1 MSLNE
6 VPQNNGQ
13 GLRKVNGRPKIVVPE
28 GSPSRNSDSASFTL
42 EGDTSLNDDL
52 LSISGSV
59 TPRARRSSR
68 MSLDSITPRRSFD
81 SRTLSVANS
90 RSFGFENE
98 THSGSMDFSPL
109 GNNSIYE
116 IVMNTRRKNW
126 LNYPTVADIPQV
138 SLSKNDLDDHWKT
151 HVREYVENIKSEYQ
165 IFQSTNNIRNMNQT
179 EQLKELR
186 DGENMNEELF
196 EENIKQGDPGLI
208 SSVPNFYFS
217 DDFQLDNPRTFH
229 KVLDAIDLFLTKPDM
244 KVQTRR
250 DEAFFE
256 LRDKLTDYLDIVET
270 LLVTEI
276 SKSSHKFFHALSEVD
291 SIQKRAYDTLSKL
304 EELAQNIKIIDGDNI
319 NKKISHLEMI
329 FKRKNVEKLEQ
340 GLLQAKLVLNKTDE
354 CSIMYKENKFDNCLE
369 LIKSID
375 HLIKGD
381 DSVNKDVQ
389 NWTRSWPYKLSN
401 LKTIPSLSTTREFL
415 TNMKI
420 EIGGKFSLQLSNLL
434 IDDLRSFCQSIE
446 PNETLYRIQ
455 TGSNDKKQTI
465 FTDKFSSEIGELI
478 VKLNRCEELTSA
490 FDLYREKS
498 IMELKSV
505 IKIHLPTE
513 NIHSDNKDVIVNTH
527 DEKQPNNGSTS
538 GSKLSRLIKEQTPAE
553 FQSMLLKIFTHALE
567 ALRRLYGHQK
577 LLLDISLNELASV
590 KSPNENQH
598 NMITQLDIRTGINEI
613 IRIIQLR
620 TGKIIAV
627 RRELNLSLRYDYFLK
642 FYAICV
648 LFIQECEVLSGEFLT
663 KYLSNVLASQ
673 IKYYASAQSS
683 KNYRNI
689 KKKIDAEEWVP
700 YIVDPSIQSDVNDI
714 VSSIDIDPLSWTA
727 ILDMTG
733 NFSVHENDIS
743 DTSSGKRKNEGDEAS
758 QGHRKS
764 VVVGDKTFV
773 ASSSLLAAIEVI
785 KELMALSINLPS
797 IYLSNFEKLCYDMLQ
812 YYNNSAMA
820 SVTQPGN
827 SLLKTGRNLSI
838 MGESLDCLAEFV
850 IIVQRF
856 YQRLSNSS
864 RDFEPFDPSHYTSL
878 LEQYQASSNKI
889 YTANAPP
896 LPA

>member
-1 MSLNE
+1 MSINE
-6 VPQNNGQ
+6 ASQNKGQ
-13 GLRKVNGRPKIVVPE
+13 ELRKVGGRPTIVVPE
-28 GSPSRNSDSASFTL
+28 GSPSRNSDAASFTI

-52 LSISGSV
+52 LSMSGSV

-81 SRTLSVANS
+81 SRTISVANS

-109 GNNSIYE
+109 GNNSVYE

-126 LNYPTVADIPQV
+126 LNYPTIADIPPV

-151 HVREYVENIKSEYQ
+151 HVRDYVENIKGEYQ
-165 IFQSTNNIRNMNQT
+165 IFQSTNNIRNMNQM

-186 DGENMNEELF
+186 EEDNKNKESF
-196 EENIKQGDPGLI
+196 EETLRQGDSDLI
-208 SSVPNFYFS
+208 SNIPSFYFS
-217 DDFQLDNPRTFH
+217 DKFQLDNPRTFH
-229 KVLDAIDLFLTKPDM
+229 KVLDAIDLFLTKLDM
-244 KVQTRR
+244 KKQTQRE
-250 DEAFFE
+250 EAFFE
-256 LRDKLTDYLDIVET
+256 LRDKLNDYLDIVET

-291 SIQKRAYDTLSKL
+291 NIQKRACDTIG
-304 EELAQNIKIIDGDNI
+304 ELKDLTQNIRTIDEENI
-319 NKKISHLEMI
+319 QKKILHLEMI

-340 GLLQAKLVLNKTDE
+340 GLLQAKLVLSKTDE
-354 CSIMYKENKFDNCLE
+354 CKELYKEDKFDSCLE

-381 DSVNKDVQ
+381 DTNNEDVQ
-389 NWTRSWPYKLSN
+389 IWTRSWPYKLTN
-401 LKTIPSLSTTREFL
+401 LKMIPALSVTREFL

-434 IDDLRSFCQSIE
+434 IDDLKSFCEAIK
-446 PNETLYRIQ
+446 PKETLYRIQ
-455 TGSNDKKQTI
+455 NGSNDRKQTV
-465 FTDKFSSEIGELI
+465 FTDKFSAEIDELI

-490 FDLYREKS
+490 FDLYRERS
-498 IMELKSV
+498 IAELKTV
-505 IKIHLPTE
+505 IKIYLPME
-513 NIHSDNKDVIVNTH
+513 NAYSADKDVNIN
-527 DEKQPNNGSTS
+527 DEKQYNNGSTS

-553 FQSMLLKIFTHALE
+553 FQSMLVNIFTHALE

-598 NMITQLDIRTGINEI
+598 NMITQLDIRTSINEI

-648 LFIQECEVLSGEFLT
+648 LFIQECEILSGEFLT

-673 IKYYASAQSS
+673 IKHYANAQSS

-689 KKKIDAEEWVP
+689 KKKIDVEKWVP
-700 YIVDPSIQSDVNDI
+700 YIVDSSIQSDVNDI
-714 VSSIDIDPLSWTA
+714 ISSIDIDPLRWTA
-727 ILDMTG
+727 ILDMTQGFHTSKNLDG
-733 NFSVHENDIS
+733 NED
-743 DTSSGKRKNEGDEAS
+743 KRKNEVDEAS

-764 VVVGDKTFV
+764 IVVGDKTFV
-773 ASSSLLAAIEVI
+773 ASSSLLTAIETI
-785 KELMALSINLPS
+785 KELMVLSTNLPS
-797 IYLSNFEKLCYDMLQ
+797 IYLPNFEKLCYDVLQ
-812 YYNNSAMA
+812 YYNSSAMA
-820 SVTQPGN
+820 SVTQLGN
-827 SLLKTGRNLSI
+827 SLLKTGKNLSI

-864 RDFEPFDPSHYTSL
+864 KDFEPFGPSHYTSL
-878 LEQYQASSNKI
+878 LDQYQASSNKI
-889 YTANAPP
+889 YMANAPP
-896 LPA
+896 PPV

>member
-1 MSLNE
+1 MSVNE
-6 VPQNNGQ
+6 APQNKGQ
-13 GLRKVNGRPKIVVPE
+13 GLRKASTRPKIVIPE
-28 GSPSRNSDSASFTL
+28 GSPSKNSDAASFNI

-59 TPRARRSSR
+59 TPKARRSSR
-68 MSLDSITPRRSFD
+68 MSLDSLTPRRSFD
-81 SRTLSVANS
+81 SRTISIANS

-126 LNYPTVADIPQV
+126 LNYPTVADIPPV
-138 SLSKNDLDDHWKT
+138 SLSKTELDDHWKT
-151 HVREYVENIKSEYQ
+151 YVKDYVENIKGEYQ
-165 IFQSTNNIRNMNQT
+165 IFQSTNNIRNMNQM

-186 DGENMNEELF
+186 EEDNRNGESF
-196 EENIKQGDPGLI
+196 EENLRQSDSELI
-208 SSVPNFYFS
+208 SNVPDFYFS
-217 DDFQLDNPRTFH
+217 DKFQLDNPRTFH
-229 KVLDAIDLFLTKPDM
+229 KVLDGIDLFLTKLDM
-244 KVQTRR
+244 KEQAQRE
-250 DEAFFE
+250 EAFFE
-256 LRDKLTDYLDIVET
+256 LRDKLNDYLDIVET

-291 SIQKRAYDTLSKL
+291 NIQKRAYDTISELKELSK
-304 EELAQNIKIIDGDNI
+304 NIKIIDEENI
-319 NKKISHLEMI
+319 KKKISHLEMI

-340 GLLQAKLVLNKTDE
+340 GLLQAKLVLSKTDE
-354 CSIMYKENKFDNCLE
+354 CKALYKEEKFDTCLE

-375 HLIKGD
+375 HLIKGN
-381 DSVNKDVQ
+381 DSNDEDVQ
-389 NWTRSWPYKLSN
+389 NWTRPWPYKLSD
-401 LKTIPSLSTTREFL
+401 LKTIPALSATREFL

-434 IDDLRSFCQSIE
+434 IDDLKSFCQSIE
-446 PNETLYRIQ
+446 TKETLYRLKS
-455 TGSNDKKQTI
+455 GLNDKKQTI
-465 FTDKFSSEIGELI
+465 FTDTFSSKIDGLI

-498 IMELKSV
+498 IAELKSV
-505 IKIHLPTE
+505 IKIYLPTE
-513 NIHSDNKDVIVNTH
+513 NAYLVDKDGNTV
-527 DEKQPNNGSTS
+527 DEKQSNSGSTS

-553 FQSMLLKIFTHALE
+553 FQSMLVNIFTHALE

-590 KSPNENQH
+590 KNPNENQH

-627 RRELNLSLRYDYFLK
+627 RRELNISLRYDYFLK

-648 LFIQECEVLSGEFLT
+648 IFIQECEVLSGEFLT
-663 KYLSNVLASQ
+663 KYLSDVLASQ
-673 IKYYASAQSS
+673 IKHYANAQSS

-689 KKKIDAEEWVP
+689 KKKIDAEKWVP

-714 VSSIDIDPLSWTA
+714 ISSIDIDPLRWTA
-727 ILDMTG
+727 ILDMTRS
-733 NFSVHENDIS
+733 FYASENNGSEDKS
-743 DTSSGKRKNEGDEAS
+743 KEEGDEAS

-773 ASSSLLAAIEVI
+773 ASNSLLTAIETI
-785 KELMALSINLPS
+785 KELMVLSINLPS
-797 IYLSNFEKLCYDMLQ
+797 MYLPNFEKLCYDVLQ
-812 YYNNSAMA
+812 YYNSSAMA

-838 MGESLDCLAEFV
+838 LGESLDCLAEFV
-850 IIVQRF
+850 VIVQSF
-856 YQRLSNSS
+856 YRRLSNSS
-864 RDFEPFDPSHYTSL
+864 KDFEPFDPSHYTSL
-878 LEQYQASSNKI
+878 LGQYQTSSNKI
-889 YTANAPP
+889 YMANAPP
-896 LPA
+896 PPV

>member
-1 MSLNE
+1 MSISETPHNKS
-6 VPQNNGQ
+6 Q
-13 GLRKVNGRPKIVVPE
+13 GLQKAAGRPKIVVPE
-28 GSPSRNSDSASFTL
+28 GSPSRNSDSGSFTI

-68 MSLDSITPRRSFD
+68 LSLDSITPRRSFD

-151 HVREYVENIKSEYQ
+151 HVIEYVKNIKSDYQ
-165 IFQSTNNIRNMNQT
+165 IFQSTNNIRNMNQM

-186 DGENMNEELF
+186 EGENMHEESF
-196 EENIKQGDPGLI
+196 EANLRQGDAELI
-208 SSVPNFYFS
+208 NSIPDFYFS
-217 DDFQLDNPRTFH
+217 HKFQLDNPRTFH
-229 KVLDAIDLFLTKPDM
+229 KVLDAIDLFLTKLDM
-244 KVQTRR
+244 KRQAER
-250 DEAFFE
+250 DEAFSE
-256 LRDKLTDYLDIVET
+256 LRDRLNDFLDIVET

-291 SIQKRAYDTLSKL
+291 NIQKRASDTMSELK
-304 EELAQNIKIIDGDNI
+304 ELAQNIKTIDAENI
-319 NKKISHLEMI
+319 RKKISHLEMI

-354 CSIMYKENKFDNCLE
+354 CKSMYEENKLDNCLE

-375 HLIKGD
+375 YLIKGD
-381 DSVNKDVQ
+381 DSINEDVQ
-389 NWTRSWPYKLSN
+389 SWTRCWPYKLSN
-401 LKTIPSLSTTREFL
+401 LRTIPALSATREFL

-420 EIGGKFSLQLSNLL
+420 EIGGKFSLQLSILL
-434 IDDLRSFCQSIE
+434 IDDLRSFCKSIK
-446 PNETLYRIQ
+446 PKETLHRIQ

-465 FTDKFSSEIGELI
+465 FTDNFSSKITELI
-478 VKLNRCEELTSA
+478 VRLNRCEELTSA

-498 IMELKSV
+498 ITELKST
-505 IKIHLPTE
+505 IKIYLPTE
-513 NIHSDNKDVIVNTH
+513 NAHADNNH
-527 DEKQPNNGSTS
+527 GEKHLNNGSTS

-553 FQSMLLKIFTHALE
+553 FQSMLVNIFTHALE

-648 LFIQECEVLSGEFLT
+648 IFIQECEVLSGEFLT

-673 IKYYASAQSS
+673 IKHYANAQSS

-689 KKKIDAEEWVP
+689 KKKIDAEEWIP
-700 YIVDPSIQSDVNDI
+700 YIVDSSIQSDVNDI
-714 VSSIDIDPLSWTA
+714 VSSIDIDPLSWTT
-727 ILDMTG
+727 ILDMVGGSHDCENGRSENKEKDEG
-733 NFSVHENDIS
+733 NE
-743 DTSSGKRKNEGDEAS
+743 TY

-773 ASSSLLAAIEVI
+773 ASSSLLATIEVI
-785 KELMALSINLPS
+785 KELMVLSINLPS
-797 IYLSNFEKLCYDMLQ
+797 IYLSNFEKLCYDALQ
-812 YYNNSAMA
+812 YYNSSAMA

-856 YQRLSNSS
+856 YQRLSNSN
-864 RDFEPFDPSHYTSL
+864 RDFEPFDASHYTTL
-878 LEQYQASSNKI
+878 LGQFQASSNKI
-889 YTANAPP
+889 YMANAPP
-896 LPA
+896 PPV